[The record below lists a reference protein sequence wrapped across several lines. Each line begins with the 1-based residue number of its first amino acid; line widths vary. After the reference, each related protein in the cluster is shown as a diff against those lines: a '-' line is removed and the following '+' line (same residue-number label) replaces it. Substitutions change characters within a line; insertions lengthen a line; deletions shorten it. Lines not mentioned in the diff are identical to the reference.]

1 MNTMHTESHFITLPL
16 LCLAFTWNAAA
27 QPFYDSPAV
36 PPDSLTT
43 ALYDSFTAKLE
54 SAQNLARQGDYQAA
68 NHLYATSFEELKRYS
83 DQRREHDARY
93 LAEYYETEEK
103 EQRIAFLNETL
114 PLKQRQNLLLVL
126 LNLITIITLILLLTF
141 QKYRLRN
148 IRQRAARRENE
159 TRLMEL
165 ESEQRQL
172 ENRLQTLQ
180 TEQYQKEL
188 LAKGLLVNHKNK
200 ILDDLRLYFFH
211 HPELNAHR
219 EELETIL
226 QNGSLETET
235 PGFSTAVD
243 DIHPAFY
250 EKLQQCATNRL
261 SPLDFE
267 YCRMILM
274 KMTSKEMAEILQVNP
289 NTIRTGKYRLKLKL
303 GLSKEEDLGEF
314 IEQLGMV

>member
-1 MNTMHTESHFITLPL
+1 MHINFNIITLTI
-16 LCLAFTWNAAA
+16 LCMSFALNAAA
-27 QPFYDSPAV
+27 QPVSESPII

-43 ALYDSFTAKLE
+43 ALYDSFTAKLD
-54 SAQNLARQGDYQAA
+54 SAQNLVRQGDYQAA
-68 NHLYATSFEELKRYS
+68 YHLYATSFEELKRYS

-93 LAEYYETEEK
+93 LAEHYETEEK
-103 EQRIAFLNETL
+103 AQRITFLNETL
-114 PLKQRQNLLLVL
+114 PLKQRQNLLLIL
-126 LNLITIITLILLLTF
+126 LSLITIIILILLLIF

-148 IRQRAARRENE
+148 IRQRATHRENE

-180 TEQYQKEL
+180 TEKYQKKL
-188 LAKGLLVNHKNK
+188 LAESLLVNHKNK
-200 ILDDLRLYFFH
+200 ILDDLRLYFVH
-211 HPELNAHR
+211 HQELNAHR
-219 EELETIL
+219 KELETIL
-226 QNGSLETET
+226 QNGSFENGTS
-235 PGFSTAVD
+235 GFSTAVD

-250 EKLQQCATNRL
+250 EKLQERATNRL
-261 SPLDFE
+261 SSLDFE

-274 KMTSKEMAEILQVNP
+274 KLTSKEMAEILQVDP

-314 IEQLGMV
+314 IEQLGTV